1 MPRLPVLIRQNRVF
15 ELVVAGYGYGEICE
29 TLQISED
36 TVARDMVAI
45 GDQVRDVA
53 RERAG
58 EVLAVALATFQ
69 WVLERAR
76 AEYEGDLAREE
87 AWYRGQ
93 LDFDRVKTTIAT
105 KTLAAAGVAPEG
117 TGKTDEDDDG
127 KAFHQESA
135 PLEVKRTVIIQKVR
149 PQLRGEGRSRW
160 LQLIADTTREMVEL
174 LGIKK
179 LVVEHQGGAAV
190 PHVHMTLEQWR
201 ALSAQ
206 RLSEA
211 ESTFTLLG
219 DDAEGDDA

>member
-15 ELVVAGYGYGEICE
+15 ELVVAGNGYAEICE

-45 GDQVRDVA
+45 GEQIRSLA
-53 RERAG
+53 QERAG

-76 AEYEGDLAREE
+76 AEYDGDLAREE

-93 LDFDRVKTTIAT
+93 LDFERTKLTVAT
-105 KTLAAAGVAPEG
+105 KTLAVAGEG
-117 TGKTDEDDDG
+117 EGGDQDDEG
-127 KAFHQESA
+127 NAFHGESA
-135 PLEVKRTVIIQKVR
+135 PLEVKRTMVVQKVR

-160 LQLIADTTREMVEL
+160 LQLIADTTRDMVEL
-174 LGIKK
+174 LGLKK
-179 LVVEHQGGAAV
+179 QLVEHRGLDGGAM
-190 PHVHMTLEQWR
+190 PHVHYTLEQWR
-201 ALSAQ
+201 AESAARVAQ
-206 RLSEA
+206 A
-211 ESTFTLLG
+211 EQTFTLLG